1 MEHYIDYVNTH
12 AKSGVAA
19 LCYNGENDALS
30 VPAICYGGERDCGEQ
45 ARELF
50 DALRELDDVLHAE
63 TVYARCPEPKGVGL
77 AVYNRLIRAAG
88 FEVISLG

>member
-1 MEHYIDYVNTH
+1 M
-12 AKSGVAA
+12 
-19 LCYNGENDALS
+19 
-30 VPAICYGGERDCGEQ
+30 VPCVCYGGETDYEEQ

-50 DALRELDDVLHAE
+50 DALRKLDEMQAE

-88 FEVISLG
+88 FEVLHLA